1 MLWVC
6 EKNPSK
12 CPSYV
17 LKNTEEKMIEQLTKR
32 LGNLQHLRGLI
43 PDEYILGWE
52 LGSTYT
58 YGWESSD
65 TATSAMVN
73 DVRGRV

>member
-17 LKNTEEKMIEQLTKR
+17 LKNNTEEKMIEQLTKR
-32 LGNLQHLRGLI
+32 LGNLQHLRGL
-43 PDEYILGWE
+43 EYLG
-52 LGSTYT
+52 LGTREHIWM
-58 YGWESSD
+58 GDSSD
-65 TATSAMVN
+65 TATSAVVD